1 MLYATS
7 LPNVPMRENMG
18 ELVCCQ
24 CGLALGHFCVSRD
37 TSLVRHVHATS
48 LSNVPMTSMRE
59 NVGDLVCCV
68 ARLCYKFVKRSCE
81 GEYG

>member
-1 MLYATS
+1 MIYATS

-24 CGLALGHFCVSRD
+24 CGLALD
-37 TSLVRHVHATS
+37 TSLVRHVHVTS
-48 LSNVPMTSMRE
+48 LPNVPMRD
-59 NVGDLVCCV
+59 NVGDLVCC
-68 ARLCYKFVKRSCE
+68 ALCYKFAKRSYE